1 MSVRTGDVP
10 LQRVTTAQLASIP
23 LSPFLRIGSKACACH
38 RRPGMPGNLSRL
50 EIPACW
56 LLRKEKKNMASWM
69 EISIYVQLLLQ
80 GEPMQVLFY
89 QVKGFPGEMVR

>member
-23 LSPFLRIGSKACACH
+23 LSPFLRIGSKACAC

-69 EISIYVQLLLQ
+69 EISIYVQLLSQ